1 MGTVNFFV
9 FLCKSNALR
18 VGSAGRWQ
26 MQQKEYLTQ
35 NVIVMKRV
43 ILAICLAVLSV
54 SAYAQ
59 EGGKFGA
66 GVAAVYGTEIA
77 KVGVGIKAQYYFN
90 EHVRGELGFN
100 IFAKNEP
107 WSTWD
112 VNLNFH
118 YLANIAKN
126 RLFVYPL
133 AGFSLAQWKM
143 ADNSAASEVP
153 TEGVSYNSEE
163 NKAFKIGPNLGVG
176 LQYNITK
183 NTSISAEARYQM
195 VGQFDQGVFGIG
207 IQQRF

>member
-1 MGTVNFFV
+1 
-9 FLCKSNALR
+9 
-18 VGSAGRWQ
+18 
-26 MQQKEYLTQ
+26 
-35 NVIVMKRV
+35 MKRV

-59 EGGKFGA
+59 EGGKFA
-66 GVAAVYGTEIA
+66 AVVSAVYGTEIA
-77 KVGVGIKAQYYFN
+77 KMGVGVKAQYYFN
-90 EHVRGELGFN
+90 EHIRGELGFN

-143 ADNSAASEVP
+143 TSIP
-153 TEGVSYNSEE
+153 TGEITEEGTSYSSDE
-163 NKAFKIGPNLGVG
+163 NKSFKMGPNLGVG
-176 LQYNITK
+176 VQVNITPK
-183 NTSISAEARYQM
+183 TAITAEARYQM
-195 VGQFDQGVFGIG
+195 VGQFDQGLFGIG